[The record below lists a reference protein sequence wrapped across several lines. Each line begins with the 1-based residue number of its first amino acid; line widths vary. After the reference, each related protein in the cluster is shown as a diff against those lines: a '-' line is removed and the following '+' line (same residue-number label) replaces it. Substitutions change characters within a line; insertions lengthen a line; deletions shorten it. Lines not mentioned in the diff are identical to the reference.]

1 MRSLNEYITEAKGN
15 WSFSEYQRQS
25 LGTAIGFMTGNLGDE
40 DEIAR
45 YEEFKKTLS
54 DKELKQFNDLFD
66 LFDDEHT
73 YKKINSRMIKDEME
87 ILKRFAQYIEDN
99 DLADGDWD
107 LIDAYE
113 KILY

>member
-15 WSFSEYQRQS
+15 WSFSDYQRQAI
-25 LGTAIGFMTGNLGDE
+25 GTAIGNMIGALGDE
-40 DEIAR
+40 DDMDK
-45 YEEFKKTLS
+45 YVEFRKSLS

-66 LFDDEHT
+66 MFDDEVT
-73 YKKINSRMIKDEME
+73 YHKINSRMVKDELPL
-87 ILKRFAQYIEDN
+87 LKRFAQFIEDN
-99 DLADGDWD
+99 DIADNDWD

>member
-15 WSFSEYQRQS
+15 WSFSDYQRQS
-25 LGTAIGFMTGNLGDE
+25 FGTAIGNMIGALGDE
-40 DEIAR
+40 DDMDKYVDFR
-45 YEEFKKTLS
+45 KTLS
-54 DKELKQFNDLFD
+54 KNELKQFNDLFD
-66 LFDDEHT
+66 LFDDEAT
-73 YKKINSRMIKDEME
+73 YHKINSRMVKDEME